1 MKLAGLKECG
11 VCCEIMEDDGTMM
24 RTPNLW
30 KLAEKYNLK
39 FITIN
44 DLQNYIRIHV
54 KHVEK
59 MAEAK
64 LPTKYGE
71 FRIAG
76 YVNDITKEHHVA
88 LIKGD
93 IGDGE
98 NVLCRVHSECL
109 TGDVF
114 GSSRCDCGEQLES
127 AIKQIEKEGRGIV
140 LYMRQE
146 GRGIGKRCGKRAVIF
161 SLCLLPL
168 ILAFALYYSSYHH
181 FGVTVLRQNFIGN
194 NLTVES
200 FVYGLVIGLRFAT
213 LCMWLEAIFR
223 VVTSDKVVYLFGR
236 VSPRLSLFLTILL
249 RFIPRVGRE
258 ARKINLAQKG
268 IGRGSNQGNV
278 FQRFINCLRIFS
290 MLITW
295 MISALALESDSMRS
309 RGSLLRGRT
318 AFSIYRFDNRD
329 RAFVIT
335 LFTCITLTVMGVILG
350 ASKMWY
356 NPRIIWRP
364 LNGIGM
370 TAAIGYLALCL
381 LPLGLEL
388 WTEYRFNK
396 ARRIA

>member
-1 MKLAGLKECG
+1 MGFETCHPAVNFIFFAAAIYGTVSFMHPVFLAI
-11 VCCEIMEDDGTMM
+11 V
-24 RTPNLW
+24 
-30 KLAEKYNLK
+30 Y
-39 FITIN
+39 
-44 DLQNYIRIHV
+44 
-54 KHVEK
+54 
-59 MAEAK
+59 
-64 LPTKYGE
+64 
-71 FRIAG
+71 AG
-76 YVNDITKEHHVA
+76 AFAYSV
-88 LIKGD
+88 
-93 IGDGE
+93 
-98 NVLCRVHSECL
+98 
-109 TGDVF
+109 
-114 GSSRCDCGEQLES
+114 
-127 AIKQIEKEGRGIV
+127 
-140 LYMRQE
+140 
-146 GRGIGKRCGKRAVIF
+146 KRCGKRAVAF
-161 SLCLLPL
+161 NLCLLPL
-168 ILAFALYYSSYHH
+168 ILVFALCYSSYHH

-278 FQRFINCLRIFS
+278 VQRFINCLRIFS

-318 AFSIYRFDNRD
+318 AFSIYRLDNRD
-329 RAFVIT
+329 RAFVIA
-335 LFTCITLTVMGVILG
+335 LFSCITLTAMGVILG

-364 LNGIGM
+364 LNGIGV

>member
-1 MKLAGLKECG
+1 
-11 VCCEIMEDDGTMM
+11 
-24 RTPNLW
+24 
-30 KLAEKYNLK
+30 
-39 FITIN
+39 
-44 DLQNYIRIHV
+44 
-54 KHVEK
+54 
-59 MAEAK
+59 
-64 LPTKYGE
+64 
-71 FRIAG
+71 
-76 YVNDITKEHHVA
+76 
-88 LIKGD
+88 
-93 IGDGE
+93 
-98 NVLCRVHSECL
+98 
-109 TGDVF
+109 
-114 GSSRCDCGEQLES
+114 
-127 AIKQIEKEGRGIV
+127 
-140 LYMRQE
+140 
-146 GRGIGKRCGKRAVIF
+146 
-161 SLCLLPL
+161 
-168 ILAFALYYSSYHH
+168 
-181 FGVTVLRQNFIGN
+181 
-194 NLTVES
+194 
-200 FVYGLVIGLRFAT
+200 
-213 LCMWLEAIFR
+213 MWLEAIFR

-278 FQRFINCLRIFS
+278 VQRFINCLRIFS

-309 RGSLLRGRT
+309 QGSLLRGRT

-329 RAFVIT
+329 RAFVIA
-335 LFTCITLTVMGVILG
+335 LFSCITLTAMGVILG

-364 LNGIGM
+364 LNGIGV